1 MLGLLC
7 GKLSLRTEG
16 FPLFRVVLEALS
28 PDVEAVVAEHN
39 AVALDYFLGYIHDY
53 IVANAAALP
62 PGNVLPLSKL
72 CYPRD
77 NARQDFDPRAG
88 GALQEFHKEVLIS
101 SPFVA
106 LSGEQ

>member
-1 MLGLLC
+1 M
-7 GKLSLRTEG
+7 
-16 FPLFRVVLEALS
+16 FRVVLEALS

-39 AVALDYFLGYIHDY
+39 AEALDYFLGYIHDY

-72 CYPRD
+72 CYPD
-77 NARQDFDPRAG
+77 DHATQDFDPEAG
-88 GALQEFHKEVLIS
+88 GALQEFRKEVLIS

-106 LSGEQ
+106 LSGEW